1 MTIARYVTVPNAL
14 SASRIVFLP
23 LLWVLALLRM
33 ETAFVIAYAL
43 VGITDL
49 FDGYAARRLNQR
61 SAFGKTL
68 DSFADLLY
76 YLSSAFFMAWLY
88 MDYLRPNL
96 LLLYI
101 LFGVLALSF
110 IVSAVKCGKPI
121 MMHTLLLKLN
131 AVLVYL
137 GVILS
142 AFIDTTVFV
151 TVVLA
156 VYYVS
161 YAEEI
166 LIFLIHGEVDPDS
179 PTIFN
184 VRPKPKRS

>member
-76 YLSSAFFMAWLY
+76 YLSSAFFMAWLH
-88 MDYLRPNL
+88 MDYLKPNL

-101 LFGVLALSF
+101 FFGVLALSF

-131 AVLVYL
+131 AVLVYV

-156 VYYVS
+156 IYYVS

>member
-23 LLWVLALLRM
+23 LLWALALLRM

-49 FDGYAARRLNQR
+49 FDGFAARRLNQR

-101 LFGVLALSF
+101 FFGVLALSF
-110 IVSAVKCGKPI
+110 IVSAIKCGKPI

-131 AVLVYL
+131 AVLVYV

-156 VYYVS
+156 IYYVS

>member
-61 SAFGKTL
+61 SAFGKAL

-131 AVLVYL
+131 AVLVYV

>member
-23 LLWVLALLRM
+23 LLWALALLRIEM
-33 ETAFVIAYAL
+33 AFVIAYAL

-131 AVLVYL
+131 AVLVYV